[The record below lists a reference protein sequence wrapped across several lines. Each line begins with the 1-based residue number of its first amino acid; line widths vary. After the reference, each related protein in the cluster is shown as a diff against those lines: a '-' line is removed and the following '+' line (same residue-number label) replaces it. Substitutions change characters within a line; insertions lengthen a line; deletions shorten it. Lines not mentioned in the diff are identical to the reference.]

1 MRFGAA
7 LVFARALRRLVRRGL
22 DGRARVQGIGD
33 GVRRGRFVVGLLVGT
48 LWAAGLTGCP
58 DRGTSRAPQ
67 VIEEQG
73 SRREEPPK
81 LPAAPEGVAPKEPA
95 PEDATSDEQ
104 PADLSADSPWHSYA
118 ACLRYLQRRGSAVPE
133 IDGPTTDEGSHRPQQ
148 QGARIGTWNV
158 RWYPDGRPGKKAAQ
172 PGTDIGWM
180 ACAIATLDV
189 DVLALQE
196 IKTLPRAE
204 RSTAELLTELGRLA
218 GGTWRAAFDDC
229 PQTATQHVGFLWN
242 ETRVRMTDLRT
253 VPELNPHGQPCKDS
267 LRPGFAGLAHF
278 ADGTRVHVVSVHFK
292 SGGERRS
299 LDLRNISLEA
309 LGRVAASVRAK
320 DPTAQVVFAG
330 DFNTMGCA
338 RCSPKVA
345 AEEELRR
352 ATGRVARDG
361 LRWVSNDPPCTE
373 YYRDRAH
380 LLDGFVVTTGL
391 AERLRAPARSSGLC
405 GEWSCRAISGARRV
419 DAFRRLSDHCPV
431 VLELLGD

>member
-1 MRFGAA
+1 MHFGLASLLA
-7 LVFARALRRLVRRGL
+7 GASRPWVRPEL

-33 GVRRGRFVVGLLVGT
+33 GVRRGRFVVGLLLGT
-48 LWAAGLTGCP
+48 LWAGGLTGCP
-58 DRGTSRAPQ
+58 DRGPSRAPQ
-67 VIEEQG
+67 VVEEQG
-73 SRREEPPK
+73 PRREESPEPPS
-81 LPAAPEGVAPKEPA
+81 APERGAPKA
-95 PEDATSDEQ
+95 PATSATGDEQ
-104 PADLSADSPWHSYA
+104 PAELNADSPWHSYA
-118 ACLRYLQRRGSAVPE
+118 ACLRSLERRGSAASDVEAPAADE
-133 IDGPTTDEGSHRPQQ
+133 DGARQR

-158 RWYPDGRPGKKAAQ
+158 RWYPDGRPGKKAAR

-189 DVLALQE
+189 DLLALQE

-204 RSTAELLTELGRLA
+204 RSTAELLAELGRLA

-229 PQTATQHVGFLWN
+229 PQKATQHVGFLWN
-242 ETRVRMTDLRT
+242 EARVRMTDLRT

-299 LDLRNISLEA
+299 LDLRDTSLEA

-320 DPTAQVVFAG
+320 EPTAQVVFAG

-352 ATGRVARDG
+352 ATERVAREG

-373 YYRDRAH
+373 YYRDKAH

-405 GEWSCRAISGARRV
+405 GEWSCRAISGARRA

-431 VLELLGD
+431 VLELFGD